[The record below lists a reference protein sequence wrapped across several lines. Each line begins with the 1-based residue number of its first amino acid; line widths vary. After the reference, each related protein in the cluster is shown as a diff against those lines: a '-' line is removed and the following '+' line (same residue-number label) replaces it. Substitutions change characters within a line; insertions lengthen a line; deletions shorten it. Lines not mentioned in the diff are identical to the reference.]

1 MAGPPGHGAGG
12 PVGLWLLKRGEVA
25 VGPSVVQTQP
35 VLTRGD
41 QLVDPLGQVIAD
53 GLVIV
58 QPVEDGDADEQLGP
72 PRRVADRRTS
82 SSVAG

>member
-12 PVGLWLLKRGEVA
+12 PVGLWLLKRGEVTL
-25 VGPSVVQTQP
+25 GPSVVQSQP
-35 VLTRGD
+35 VLTRGG
-41 QLVDPLGQVIAD
+41 QPVDPLGQVIAD

-58 QPVEDGDADEQLGP
+58 QPVEDGDADEQLGS
-72 PRRVADRRTS
+72 PRRVAVRKPG